1 MLARADDGGATTS
14 ATSSTQMLCW
24 RRLTVKAADYLD
36 EAQALEESPPPSTH
50 CAACQNHMVGNM

>member
-36 EAQALEESPPPSTH
+36 EAQALEESPPPSLAPQKPVSH
-50 CAACQNHMVGNM
+50 